1 MYKTNSLI
9 KLWIQHLIW
18 LIFCNILDC
27 YRCIMF
33 FVSCW
38 LICREMFFCGRNK
51 YGRNK
56 EEYFAKSI
64 SIMDIVKFF
73 RWLLK
78 ALKVFIIGVLE
89 ARVNHLKSI
98 PRTNYSS
105 YKSFFTYEIFYCT
118 HFYMEW
124 WIAFPLQ
131 YVIWRRY
138 KEDLPRLRSIRF

>member
-1 MYKTNSLI
+1 MKIKRYKTNILT

-33 FVSCW
+33 FVWCW
-38 LICREMFFCGRNK
+38 LICREIFFCGRNK
-51 YGRNK
+51 YERNK

-78 ALKVFIIGVLE
+78 ALKVFHNWCTRG
-89 ARVNHLKSI
+89 KS
-98 PRTNYSS
+98 
-105 YKSFFTYEIFYCT
+105 KSFEKHTKNELFELQILFYLWNILLYTFLHGMMNSFSFTICNMMTIQRGFT
-118 HFYMEW
+118 
-124 WIAFPLQ
+124 
-131 YVIWRRY
+131 
-138 KEDLPRLRSIRF
+138 DTT